1 MWPHWRKEQ
10 MGPGTAPSP
19 SLRDFVL
26 NRRQE
31 AYATTHFSGCTA
43 LPITAPNCLSWLQP
57 LLQACPVSCQ
67 KCEKSLSRNQFSWG
81 MAPGQLCP
89 WVIPGDIPV
98 PWDLLSQQ
106 TAKGREPNVSL
117 KIPSL
122 TGSQAAWEPSCPN
135 MLLASEGSFP
145 ANSRENL
152 KLKFCL

>member
-1 MWPHWRKEQ
+1 

-19 SLRDFVL
+19 SLRSFVL

-31 AYATTHFSGCTA
+31 AHATTHFSECTA

-57 LLQACPVSCQ
+57 LLQGCPVSCQ

-89 WVIPGDIPV
+89 CVIPGDIPV

-106 TAKGREPNVSL
+106 SDSQREGTKCL
-117 KIPSL
+117 FKIPFP